1 MAEKTLNYLSEL
13 SDYKVAS
20 DNTDIRG
27 WKLKDRDG
35 RTVGK
40 VDDFL
45 VHKGSERV
53 VYVDV
58 EVDKELIDVDRD
70 PFQKDPSAAGVSEY
84 IDRSGEN
91 HVIIPIGMVDID
103 SENHLAR
110 TDAIDHTT
118 FRNTRRFRKGTNI
131 DRSYEV
137 SVYNSY
143 VPADRRLPEA
153 QQDDSLYDREE
164 FRRRNR

>member
-20 DNTDIRG
+20 DDPDIRG
-27 WKLKDRDG
+27 WKIKDRDG

-40 VDDFL
+40 VDDFI

-58 EVDKELIDVDRD
+58 EVDKELIDIDRD
-70 PFQKDPSAAGVSEY
+70 PFQKEPSSTGVSEY

-91 HVIIPIGMVDID
+91 HVIVPIGMVDID
-103 SENHLAR
+103 TEHKLVR

-118 FRNTRRFRKGTNI
+118 FRNTRRFRKGANI
-131 DRSYEV
+131 DRDYEV

-143 VPADRRLPEA
+143 VPADRRLPEGRPDA
-153 QQDDSLYDREE
+153 DFYDREE
-164 FRRRNR
+164 FRRRRR

>member
-1 MAEKTLNYLSEL
+1 MAEKNLNYLSEL

-20 DNTDIRG
+20 DDPDIRG
-27 WKLKDRDG
+27 WKIKDRDG

-40 VDDFL
+40 VDDFI

-58 EVDKELIDVDRD
+58 EVDKDLIDIDRD
-70 PFQKDPSAAGVSEY
+70 PFQKEPSSTGVSEY

-103 SENHLAR
+103 TEHKMAR

-118 FRNTRRFRKGTNI
+118 FRNTRRFRKGTAI
-131 DRSYEV
+131 DRDYEV

-143 VPADRRLPEA
+143 VPADRRLPEG
-153 QQDDSLYDREE
+153 DRSDLYEREE

>member
-1 MAEKTLNYLSEL
+1 MAEKTLHYLSEL

-20 DNTDIRG
+20 NDPDIRG
-27 WKLKDRDG
+27 WKIKDRDG
-35 RTVGK
+35 RTAGK
-40 VDDFL
+40 VDDFI
-45 VHKGSERV
+45 VHRGSERV

-70 PFQKDPSAAGVSEY
+70 PFETTNSKGVSEY

-91 HVIIPIGMVDID
+91 HVIIPIGMIDID
-103 SENHLAR
+103 EANKIVR

-118 FRNTRRFRKGTNI
+118 FRNTRRFRKGTAI
-131 DRSYEV
+131 DRDYEV

-143 VPADRRLPEA
+143 VPADRRLPEG
-153 QQDDSLYDREE
+153 DRSDLYERDE